1 MKSNTFWII
10 VSFKK
15 KLVLRLTV
23 QSYLNIQLK
32 IGILLFKKKLLIKT
46 SPQN

>member
-10 VSFKK
+10 VSFKQ

-23 QSYLNIQLK
+23 QSNWKNFI
-32 IGILLFKKKLLIKT
+32 IFFKKNLTTKT
-46 SPQN
+46 ID